1 MTIGKIGLMKT
12 MIAKGNSVT
21 VRAPGGKGISCTVV
35 DSEAGTI
42 WVRLP
47 TNTVVKMQQN
57 PRTGLLEG
65 RAGSLELTVNLREN

>member
-1 MTIGKIGLMKT
+1 
-12 MIAKGNSVT
+12 MIAKGNTVT
-21 VRAPGGKGISCTVV
+21 VRGENGSGIHCTVV
-35 DSEAGTI
+35 DSNARSV

-47 TNTVVKMQQN
+47 TNTVVKLQQN

>member
-1 MTIGKIGLMKT
+1 MTFGMMKT

-21 VRAPGGKGISCTVV
+21 VRAPGGKGINCAVV
-35 DSEAGTI
+35 DSNSNTI

-57 PRTGLLEG
+57 PRSKLWEG
-65 RAGSLELTVNLREN
+65 RAGSLELTVDLTEN